1 MKINKLGILSTL
13 LPCLIGSATYS
24 TIIYFHFNNFG
35 GFYITLLDIILLC
48 LILLLLSVI
57 ISIPIVFYVSFSIRN
72 HTINKILFKKINTLF
87 LIYCT
92 VFYLFCSYL
101 MNNAREGL
109 ELTLAYVISGSI
121 SLNLYLAKIKRNVP

>member
-24 TIIYFHFNNFG
+24 TIIYFHLNNFG

-48 LILLLLSVI
+48 LILLILSVI

-72 HTINKILFKKINTLF
+72 HTLNKKLFKKINTLF

-92 VFYLFCSYL
+92 VFYLFSSYL
-101 MNNAREGL
+101 MSNAREGL

>member
-48 LILLLLSVI
+48 LILLILSVI

-72 HTINKILFKKINTLF
+72 HILNKNLFKKINTLF
-87 LIYCT
+87 LISILLRSNFNSALCINRSDT
-92 VFYLFCSYL
+92 VAFRRSS
-101 MNNAREGL
+101 R
-109 ELTLAYVISGSI
+109 
-121 SLNLYLAKIKRNVP
+121 KRPICLQHIAGG